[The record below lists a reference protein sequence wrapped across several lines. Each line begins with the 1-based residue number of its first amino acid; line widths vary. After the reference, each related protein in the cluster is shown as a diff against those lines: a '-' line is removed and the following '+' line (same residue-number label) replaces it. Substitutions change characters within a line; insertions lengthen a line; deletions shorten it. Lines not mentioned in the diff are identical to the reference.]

1 MVQPSTQLIL
11 PGIKRSIYPTLNNFI
26 VGKNQVLLQHLH
38 AQPSE
43 ISFSFTYLWGH
54 SGSGCSHL
62 LEACCDLAGT
72 YKQSSMY
79 ISLKQLSM
87 PLSKVLQD
95 LTNLNWLCIDDLE
108 YLQTADAQEALFH
121 QFNRMQ
127 ATGGRLL
134 IAAKAP
140 PRALHCELADLQS
153 RLASGWTWQVHA
165 LQDEDKVEALQQAA
179 IAKGT
184 VLSQTV
190 AEFLLLRYS
199 RSMLDLMNAF
209 EQLDH
214 AALTQKR
221 RITIPFVKQVL
232 AL

>member
-1 MVQPSTQLIL
+1 MIPSSTQLIL
-11 PGIKRSIYPTLNNFI
+11 PGIKRSIYPTLGNFI
-26 VGKNQVLLQHLH
+26 IGKNQALLQHLQ
-38 AQPSE
+38 AQPLE
-43 ISFSFTYLWGH
+43 KLFSFTYFWGH

-62 LEACCDLAGT
+62 LEACCDLAGI

-79 ISLKQLSM
+79 ISLKQLPMS
-87 PLSKVLQD
+87 LSKILQD
-95 LTNLNWLCIDDLE
+95 LTNLEWLCIDDLE

-134 IAAKAP
+134 VAAKTP
-140 PRALHCELADLQS
+140 PRALNCELADLQS

-165 LQDEDKVEALQQAA
+165 LQDEDKIGALQQAA
-179 IAKGT
+179 LAKGT
-184 VLSQTV
+184 VLPKTV

-232 AL
+232 ML